1 MDMSIS
7 LKKDTTKTNINHNN
21 RKFND
26 KEKEQNSHI
35 DFSRSG
41 ANQYL
46 VQKSL
51 KELYKNEFGQA
62 QADYNAK
69 QKRSD
74 RKIKNYYDQV
84 KGSKKTSVQQE
95 MILQVGDKDHFQ
107 DNPENRK
114 LANEVL
120 KEWFDKFEERNPNLK
135 VYNAVIHNDEA
146 SPHMHLN
153 FVPVATGYQRGMN
166 KQVSFDKAIT
176 QQEKTLNKERPFED
190 WRNREVL
197 LLENM
202 LKERGI
208 ERELVGTNEFK
219 DVNDFKEKKEQI
231 QELDTKIIDL
241 EKKYTA
247 EREKLQKGVQ
257 GLVKAVESSKSV
269 EGIEAEKAGVFD
281 RKNVKL
287 PVEDFDNMKTLAM
300 ASEALKMQNKRLQH
314 ELDATLREKQKLQK
328 ENVGLKTENTDLN
341 KDKNRLEEVNRLQK
355 KTIDYLNDVVHLI
368 KKNSEKFLDVSKEN
382 ISEFVGKVR
391 ATALLHEFKK
401 TTPEKML
408 TIVPD
413 EEKAGAQIIFDFQK
427 QKQEEKQKEAEAQ
440 KEKEKTAAPKRRSKD
455 IEHER

>member
-1 MDMSIS
+1 MGMSIS

-26 KEKEQNSHI
+26 KDKEQNSHI

-51 KELYKNEFGQA
+51 KELYKSEFGQA

-114 LANEVL
+114 LANEIL

-153 FVPVATGYQRGMN
+153 FVPVATGYQRGMD

-219 DVNDFKEKKEQI
+219 DVHDFKEKKEQI

-300 ASEALKMQNKRLQH
+300 ASEALKMQNTRLQR
-314 ELDATLREKQKLQK
+314 ELDATLREKQELQK
-328 ENVGLKTENTDLN
+328 ENAGLKKENS
-341 KDKNRLEEVNRLQK
+341 RLEKLNQIQK
-355 KTIDYLNDVVHLI
+355 RAITYLKDMSHLI
-368 KKNSEKFLDVSKEN
+368 KKNSEKFLGVSKEDMTN
-382 ISEFVGKVR
+382 FVGKVR
-391 ATALLHEFKK
+391 AAALLHEYKNGSREEMFKV
-401 TTPEKML
+401 
-408 TIVPD
+408 IPD
-413 EEKAGAQIIFDFQK
+413 EEKEGAKAMVDAHDEK
-427 QKQEEKQKEAEAQ
+427 EKQKEIE
-440 KEKEKTAAPKRRSKD
+440 KEKEKMAAPKRKQKD
-455 IEHER
+455 MGHER

>member
-1 MDMSIS
+1 
-7 LKKDTTKTNINHNN
+7 
-21 RKFND
+21 
-26 KEKEQNSHI
+26 NSHI

-62 QADYNAK
+62 QADYNDK

-84 KGSKKTSVQQE
+84 KAGKKTSLQQE
-95 MILQVGDKDHFQ
+95 MILQVGGREHFEE
-107 DNPENRK
+107 NPENQK

-153 FVPVATGYQRGMN
+153 FVPVATGYQRGMD
-166 KQVSFDKAIT
+166 KQVSFDKAIL
-176 QQEKTLNKERPFED
+176 QQEKTLDKERPFDD

-197 LLENM
+197 LLEKM

-208 ERELVGTNEFK
+208 DRELVGTNEFK
-219 DVNDFKEKKEQI
+219 DMNDFKEKKEQI
-231 QELDTKIIDL
+231 QELDTKIVDL

-247 EREKLQKGVQ
+247 EREKLQEGVQ
-257 GLVKAVESSKSV
+257 ELVKAVESSKSV

-281 RKNVKL
+281 RKNVKMPL
-287 PVEDFDNMKTLAM
+287 ESFENMKTLAK
-300 ASEALKMQNKRLQH
+300 ASEALKTQNKTLEHDLSFSVHEKQELQEENTGLKNENEELKRENERLQ
-314 ELDATLREKQKLQK
+314 
-328 ENVGLKTENTDLN
+328 
-341 KDKNRLEEVNRLQK
+341 EVNRIQAR
-355 KTIDYLNDVVHLI
+355 TIQYLNDMVHLL
-368 KKNSEKFLDVSKEN
+368 KKNSVKFLDVSRERMVD
-382 ISEFVGKVR
+382 FMGKVR
-391 ATALLHEFKK
+391 AAALTHEFKK
-401 TTPEKML
+401 TPSEKLMTIIPE
-408 TIVPD
+408 
-413 EEKAGAQIIFDFQK
+413 EEKEGAKVIFDLQK

-440 KEKEKTAAPKRRSKD
+440 KEKEKTAAPKKRPKE

>member
-1 MDMSIS
+1 MGMSIS
-7 LKKDTTKTNINHNN
+7 LKKDTAKTNINHNN

-26 KEKEQNSHI
+26 KDKEQNSHI

-41 ANQYL
+41 DNQYL

-84 KGSKKTSVQQE
+84 KAGKKTSLQQE
-95 MILQVGDKDHFQ
+95 MILQVGGRDHFQ

-114 LANEVL
+114 IANEVL
-120 KEWFDKFEERNPNLK
+120 KKWYDQFEERNPNLK

-153 FVPVATGYQRGMN
+153 FVPVATGYQRGMD
-166 KQVSFDKAIT
+166 KQVSFDKAIV
-176 QQEKTLNKERPFED
+176 QQEKTLNKERPFDD

-197 LLENM
+197 LLEKM

-231 QELDTKIIDL
+231 QELDTKIVDL

-287 PVEDFDNMKTLAM
+287 PVEDFDNMKTLAK
-300 ASEALKMQNKRLQH
+300 ASEALKMQNTKLQQD
-314 ELDATLREKQKLQK
+314 LNVSQRQKQELQK
-328 ENVGLKTENTDLN
+328 ENTDLRNEN
-341 KDKNRLEEVNRLQK
+341 KELKNENSRLDRLNRIQK
-355 KTIDYLNDVVHLI
+355 KTIDYLNDMVHLI

-382 ISEFVGKVR
+382 VSEFVGKVR
-391 ATALLHEFKK
+391 ATALLQEFKK
-401 TTPEKML
+401 TTPEKMM

-413 EEKAGAQIIFDFQK
+413 EEKTGAKVIFDAHDEK
-427 QKQEEKQKEAEAQ
+427 EKQKEIE
-440 KEKEKTAAPKRRSKD
+440 KEKEKMAAPKRKQKD
-455 IEHER
+455 MGHER

>member
-1 MDMSIS
+1 MGMSIS
-7 LKKDTTKTNINHNN
+7 LKKDTAKTNINHNN

-26 KEKEQNSHI
+26 KDKEQNSHI

-62 QADYNAK
+62 QADYNDK

-84 KGSKKTSVQQE
+84 KAGKKTSLQQE
-95 MILQVGDKDHFQ
+95 MILQVGGREHFEE
-107 DNPENRK
+107 NPENQK

-153 FVPVATGYQRGMN
+153 FVPVATGYQRGMD
-166 KQVSFDKAIT
+166 KQVSFDKAIL
-176 QQEKTLNKERPFED
+176 QQEKTLDKERPFDD

-197 LLENM
+197 LLEKM

-231 QELDTKIIDL
+231 QELDTKIVNL
-241 EKKYTA
+241 QTKFVE
-247 EREKLQKGVQ
+247 EREKLQEGVQ
-257 GLVKAVESSKSV
+257 ELVKAVESSKSV

-281 RKNVKL
+281 RKNVKM
-287 PVEDFDNMKTLAM
+287 PVEDFENMKTLAK
-300 ASEALKMQNKRLQH
+300 ASEALKMQNTRLQR
-314 ELDATLREKQKLQK
+314 ELDVNLREKQKLQK
-328 ENVGLKTENTDLN
+328 ENTGLKEENGELK
-341 KDKNRLEEVNRLQK
+341 KDKSRLEKVVEMQNRTISYLKNVIQLAK
-355 KTIDYLNDVVHLI
+355 KHSEQYIGLPKELMND
-368 KKNSEKFLDVSKEN
+368 
-382 ISEFVGKVR
+382 FVGKVR
-391 ATALLHEFKK
+391 ASALLDEYRK
-401 TTPEKML
+401 TKTDSLREV
-408 TIVPD
+408 VPK
-413 EEKAGAQIIFDFQK
+413 EEQVGANRVFDAFE
-427 QKQEEKQKEAEAQ
+427 KQEKEKEAEAQ
-440 KEKEKTAAPKRRSKD
+440 KEKEKEKTAAPKRRPKE